1 MVEFVDWGEPI
12 EKVPESLSNP
22 QLLGLLRACEAHPH
36 FKLIELRLVQTNPPH
51 VMIVVDAS
59 DGTIEPKNAAG
70 LRTRERLGITFRPG
84 GYVPSDVRALR
95 ADFPDVVHLNGV
107 NAGEPTSL
115 CLYDD
120 WSLEERRW
128 TPEKHLGRILWWL
141 RHTADGTLHAQDQA
155 LEQLFYATGF
165 TVVLPAEF
173 EEKKA
178 EDLGAIYC
186 EEVKRPDGRLYLVA
200 STTKP
205 VDRAST
211 IQPLVVDLSPVGNIP
226 IQRAPRT
233 LGELEEHLSR
243 MGLELQPSF
252 EAALK
257 RQFRHSSEGKGVD
270 GDLLLIVRIP
280 RIRNDKVEQLDCRG
294 FLVSGKFEDVGIKL
308 GALFRPVPG
317 GPVSATDDLGIGGTS
332 LAPETAWRSIAID
345 LVDLRHMPSRDFARL
360 ISGIPDDGSD
370 FAGVLAGVGSLGSV
384 MADIWAREGW
394 GRWTFID
401 PDYIAP
407 HNLVRHMATSGAVGY
422 PKAEVARVQVAH
434 ALGHQRDTSTAIIA
448 SANDF
453 ERADVSSALGEARL
467 LVDASTTIEV
477 PRDWSE
483 RELPRSASVF
493 FTYSGMS
500 AVLLLEDEARE
511 TRLSALEAQYYRA
524 IFREPWGEGHLYK
537 AGRVRVGAGC
547 RDHSLVLPYELVK
560 LHATQLARRLRKAVS
575 SDEGA
580 ILVWTLDDDTGGITA
595 VSVPVHK
602 VRSIDHGDW
611 KVRWDEGVEIK
622 LRTMRKEGLPTE
634 TGGVLV
640 GVIDQKLR
648 TITIVDVSDAPPDS
662 SAEATSFVRGTEGS
676 QDYVSRCEEMT
687 GQMVSYVGEWHSHP
701 VGYSADPS
709 LTDCRL
715 LATLARR
722 LAADGVPALMAIVSE
737 KNLSFSLGMIRSQL
751 EPL

>member
-1 MVEFVDWGEPI
+1 MDEFVEWGERI
-12 EKVPESLSNP
+12 EEVPESLANP
-22 QLLGLLRACEAHPH
+22 QLLGLLRACEGHPH
-36 FKLIELRLVQTNPPH
+36 FKVVELRRVDTVPPH

-59 DGTIEPKNAAG
+59 DGTIAPKNEAG
-70 LRTRERLGITFRPG
+70 LRPRERLGITFQPG
-84 GYVPSDVRALR
+84 GHVTAEVRALR
-95 ADFPDVVHLNGV
+95 ADFPDVLHLNGV
-107 NAGEPTSL
+107 GAGEPASL
-115 CLYDD
+115 CLYET
-120 WSLEERRW
+120 WSHEERQW

-155 LEQLFYATGF
+155 LEQLFYTTGN

-173 EEKKA
+173 EERKA
-178 EDLGAIYC
+178 EELGAIYC
-186 EEVKRPDGRLYLVA
+186 EQIKRPDGRLYLVA

-205 VDRAST
+205 IDRAST
-211 IQPLVVDLSPVGNIP
+211 IQPLVVDLSPVENIP

-270 GDLLLIVRIP
+270 GNLLLIVRIP
-280 RIRNDKVEQLDCRG
+280 RTRDNKFERLDCRG
-294 FLVSGKFEDVGIKL
+294 FLVAGKFEDVGIKL

-317 GPVSATDDLGIGGTS
+317 GPASAADDLGIGGAT
-332 LAPETAWRSIAID
+332 LVPETAWRSVPID
-345 LVDLRHMPSRDFARL
+345 LVDLRHMPSRGLARV
-360 ISGIPDDGSD
+360 ISGVHDEGAD

-384 MADIWAREGW
+384 LADIWAREGW

-401 PDYIAP
+401 PDYVAP
-407 HNLVRHMATSGAVGY
+407 HNLVRHMATSGAIGY
-422 PKAEVARVQVAH
+422 PKVEVARAQVAN
-434 ALGHQRDTSTAIIA
+434 ALGHGWDASTAITA

-453 ERADVSSALGEARL
+453 ERPDVSSALGEARL

-483 RELPRSASVF
+483 RDLPRSASVF

-524 IFREPWGEGHLYK
+524 ILGEPWGEGHLHK
-537 AGRVRVGAGC
+537 AGQVRVGIGC
-547 RDHSLVLPYELVK
+547 RDHSLVLSYELVK
-560 LHATQLARRLRKAVS
+560 LHAAQLARRLRKAVDS
-575 SDEGA
+575 EEGV
-580 ILVWTLDDDTGGITA
+580 ISIWTLDDATGGITA
-595 VSVPVHK
+595 FSVPVHK
-602 VRSIDHGDW
+602 VRSIDHGYW
-611 KVRWDEGVEIK
+611 QVRWDEGIEIK
-622 LRTMRKEGLPTE
+622 LRAMREAGLPAE

-648 TITIVDVSDAPPDS
+648 TIAIVDASDAPPDS

-676 QDYVSRCEEMT
+676 QDYVSRCEELT

-701 VGYSADPS
+701 AGHSADPS
-709 LTDCRL
+709 ATDFTL

-737 KNLSFSLGMIRSQL
+737 NGLSVSLGSVRS
-751 EPL
+751 